1 MAQVFHDRSVIRT
14 LRIPAQDG
22 TFDKALLSYSES
34 TGESHLYVNYFI
46 QNKVFIDL
54 RLKCFSPYFFV
65 LTTMVIA

>member
-34 TGESHLYVNYFI
+34 TGESHSYVNYFKI
-46 QNKVFIDL
+46 IITN
-54 RLKCFSPYFFV
+54 
-65 LTTMVIA
+65 